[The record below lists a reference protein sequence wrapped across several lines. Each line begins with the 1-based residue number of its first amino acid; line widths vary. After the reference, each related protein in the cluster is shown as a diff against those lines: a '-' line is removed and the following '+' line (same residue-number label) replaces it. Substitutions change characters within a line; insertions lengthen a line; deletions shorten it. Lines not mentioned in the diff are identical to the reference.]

1 MAVARNFVA
10 LYSKYFETGCYVCV
24 RWGLVDRDGSLD
36 QGKSSDSRNL
46 PGYELPIPVRYLI
59 KAVVWLGSV
68 SRGK

>member
-1 MAVARNFVA
+1 MAVARFHSSVLEVLQNGVV
-10 LYSKYFETGCYVCV
+10 LCV